1 MDTALRELGDVKL
14 PVARRLAAVHGLA
27 AENDAAIATRL
38 LNAFPTSTPTVRR
51 AILETTFARR
61 EHLPA
66 VVAALEKKQ
75 LPAAALNAIQ
85 RTTLLQHPD
94 TALRNRAA
102 ALLKPARPLDKKTLQ
117 RFLSALNEPRNVAN
131 GAKVHREHCAT
142 CHRAH
147 GVGFAVGPDL
157 AAEFRRAEE
166 TIVRDILAPSEVIE
180 VGHETWV
187 IETTDGRALS
197 GLLAAESASSLTL
210 SLPGGQRLDV
220 LRKDIK
226 SLKPLSVSLMP
237 EALAQVLKPRDVA
250 DVIAWL
256 RRPPS
261 RRVLF
266 DDDDTFVKL
275 LVDGKGTAQIVTND
289 KHSGTAALRITPP
302 QKYSARI
309 KGWAFRIREN
319 PGLGEYRYL
328 RLAWKATGAQ
338 GAMIELADNG
348 RWPTSDKPTR
358 RYYSGKNT
366 TAWEA
371 TLVSARSPAGWTVIT
386 RDLWKDFGNFTLTGI
401 APTAMGGPVLFD
413 QIELLSKLED

>member
-1 MDTALRELGDVKL
+1 
-14 PVARRLAAVHGLA
+14 
-27 AENDAAIATRL
+27 
-38 LNAFPTSTPTVRR
+38 
-51 AILETTFARR
+51 
-61 EHLPA
+61 
-66 VVAALEKKQ
+66 
-75 LPAAALNAIQ
+75 
-85 RTTLLQHPD
+85 
-94 TALRNRAA
+94 
-102 ALLKPARPLDKKTLQ
+102 
-117 RFLSALNEPRNVAN
+117 
-131 GAKVHREHCAT
+131 
-142 CHRAH
+142 
-147 GVGFAVGPDL
+147 
-157 AAEFRRAEE
+157 
-166 TIVRDILAPSEVIE
+166 
-180 VGHETWV
+180 
-187 IETTDGRALS
+187 
-197 GLLAAESASSLTL
+197 
-210 SLPGGQRLDV
+210 
-220 LRKDIK
+220 
-226 SLKPLSVSLMP
+226 MP
-237 EALAQVLKPRDVA
+237 EALAQVVKPRDVA

-266 DDDDTFVKL
+266 DDDDTIVKL

-319 PGLGEYRYL
+319 PGPGEYRYL

-348 RWPTSDKPTR
+348 RWPSSDKPTR

-413 QIELLSKLED
+413 QIELLSKLKD